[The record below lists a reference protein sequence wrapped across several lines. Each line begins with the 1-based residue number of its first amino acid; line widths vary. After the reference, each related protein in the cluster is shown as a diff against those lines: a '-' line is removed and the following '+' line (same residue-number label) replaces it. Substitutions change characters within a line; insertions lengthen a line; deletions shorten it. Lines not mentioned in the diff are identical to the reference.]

1 MNKFSNINNIL
12 NLINKMKNNKQM
24 TILAVIFVALMIPNV
39 IVYLEHAVLEI
50 IGSEKSAEK
59 GNVNTST
66 RQLGE
71 GIFFVLIGVGYI
83 ITTAWILMKPNNV
96 VPYYIVLVGTV
107 AILIVYYFRTTTG
120 IPVLGTDLIIKEYV
134 VDYRDVITKIAQ
146 QIFVIPLAMMLQKV
160 YDTKSFEHI
169 IKNKPKIFKPKKN
182 ELNDK
187 QIKTNQNN
195 T

>member
-1 MNKFSNINNIL
+1 
-12 NLINKMKNNKQM
+12 MKNNKQM
-24 TILAVIFVALMIPNV
+24 TILSIIFVGLMIPNV
-39 IVYLEHAVLEI
+39 VVYLEHAILEI
-50 IGSEKSAEK
+50 VGSEKSAEK

-71 GIFFVLIGVGYI
+71 GIFFVLIGIGYI
-83 ITTAWILMKPNNV
+83 ITTAWIIMKPKNV
-96 VPYYIVLVGTV
+96 IPYYIVLVGTV

-146 QIFVIPLAMMLQKV
+146 QAFVIPLAMMLQKV
-160 YDTKSFEHI
+160 YDTKSYEHI
-169 IKNKPKIFKPKKN
+169 IKNKPQIYKPKNAKI
-182 ELNDK
+182 NDET
-187 QIKTNQNN
+187 IKTNQKN

>member
-1 MNKFSNINNIL
+1 
-12 NLINKMKNNKQM
+12 M

-146 QIFVIPLAMMLQKV
+146 QIFVIPLAMMLQKI

-169 IKNKPKIFKPKKN
+169 IKNKPKIYKPKKN
-182 ELNDK
+182 ELKDK

>member
-1 MNKFSNINNIL
+1 
-12 NLINKMKNNKQM
+12 MKNNKQM
-24 TILAVIFVALMIPNV
+24 TILSIIFVALMIPNV
-39 IVYLEHAVLEI
+39 IVYLEHSVLEI

-134 VDYRDVITKIAQ
+134 VDYRDVITKISQ
-146 QIFVIPLAMMLQKV
+146 QAFVIPLAMMLQKV
-160 YDTKSFEHI
+160 YDTKSFERI
-169 IKNKPKIFKPKKN
+169 IKNKPKIYKPKKN
-182 ELNDK
+182 ETSDN
-187 QIKTNQNN
+187 QIKTNQSN